1 MISEALAR
9 EKFESRQVSWE
20 TKSSLLKQ
28 LLNWPSASSLV
39 TSFLSRLKQSLGSL
53 SLGVLWA
60 SGSHGSLLPAHET
73 HETRASSF
81 TLARPLTPLHV
92 FFYPRAQQLLHLR
105 GMGLHGF
112 AVKRPGS
119 VPWSA
124 MFTSIL
130 VKIAMAPSAISSL

>member
-1 MISEALAR
+1 MSLEEEALAVFPQTWKGLNLWTQLR
-9 EKFESRQVSWE
+9 NPVSFAR
-20 TKSSLLKQ
+20 KHACL
-28 LLNWPSASSLV
+28 